1 MRKTMAIPT
10 FKERYQKV
18 VRPKL
23 AEELAIKNMERVPRL
38 KKIVLNMGFGIVDK
52 DALKVHTAEM
62 AAITGQ
68 RPLITKARKSISNFK
83 LRAGMSI
90 GAKVTLRGNRMY
102 EFLERFVGA
111 ALPRIRDFRGL
122 PPRSFDKGG
131 NYTIGVK
138 EQTIFPEV
146 DPNAATA
153 VQGMDITFVSTAR
166 DAREAKTLLRLLGLP
181 FMEK

>member
-1 MRKTMAIPT
+1 MATPRL
-10 FKERYQKV
+10 KDHYDKV

-23 AEELAIKNMERVPRL
+23 AVELGIANVQRLPRL
-38 KKIVLNMGFGIVDK
+38 RKIVINMGFGIVDK
-52 DALKVHTAEM
+52 DALKVHTAEL

-68 RPLITKARKSISNFK
+68 KPLITKARKSISNFK
-83 LRAGMSI
+83 LRAGMNI
-90 GAKVTLRGNRMY
+90 GAKVTLRGPRMY
-102 EFLERFVGA
+102 EFLDRFISA

-146 DPNAATA
+146 DPNAVTS
-153 VQGMDITFVSTAR
+153 VQGMDITFVTGAS
-166 DAREAKTLLRLLGLP
+166 DAREAKALLRLLGLP
-181 FMEK
+181 FMDK